1 MEQLVLK
8 DCAEVRVGAEA
19 ALLDLGDGIACLQFR
34 SRGNSISPCV
44 KEFILETLA
53 GDLYGFEGLVVGSQ
67 DKNFSVGASLFV
79 MKQNLD
85 KRDFDAFDRN
95 VRSMQE
101 VTSSLKGY
109 HKPIVAAPYRRVLGG
124 GLEVALHCHNRV
136 ARQDCMM
143 GLVEVGVGLVP
154 AGGGTKECALL
165 VGQAS
170 EAEQQ
175 NVIKTVFEKLL
186 LRRVSADA
194 ADAARMLYLK
204 PEDKIAAPEEDL
216 LAVAKAECMARVHSV
231 SHGQK
236 EKQVTLP
243 GRDAC
248 RWMNDYA
255 DELLERGAVTPYDVV
270 IGRHLARILAGSDTQ
285 GPAVYT
291 ERQLL
296 DMEREAFVALAQEQG
311 TFDRITYFTEH
322 NSLLRN

>member
-1 MEQLVLK
+1 MNQLILK
-8 DCAEVRVGAEA
+8 ECAEIRVGAEA

-34 SRGNSISPCV
+34 SRGNSISPPV
-44 KEFILETLA
+44 KEFILEILA
-53 GDLYGFEGLVVGSQ
+53 QDLCGFDGLVIGSQ

-85 KRDFDAFDRN
+85 KRDYDAFDRN

-109 HKPIVAAPYRRVLGG
+109 RKPVVAAPYRRVLGG
-124 GLEVALHCHNRV
+124 GLEIALHCHARV

-143 GLVEVGVGLVP
+143 GLVELGVGLVP
-154 AGGGTKECALL
+154 AGGGSKECALL

-170 EAEQQ
+170 ESERQA
-175 NVIKTVFEKLL
+175 VIRTVFEKLL
-186 LRRVSADA
+186 LRQVSANA
-194 ADAARMLYLK
+194 ADAARMLYLQ
-204 PEDKIAAPEEDL
+204 PEDKITDPEEYL
-216 LAVAKAECMARVHSV
+216 LAAAKEKCLSLVRCAPHAQED
-231 SHGQK
+231 
-236 EKQVTLP
+236 KQVTLP
-243 GRDAC
+243 GRDAY
-248 RWMNDYA
+248 RWMSDYA
-255 DELLERGAVTPYDVV
+255 DELLDRGEITPYDVV
-270 IGRHLARILAGSDTQ
+270 IGRHLARILAGSDTE

-296 DMEREAFVALAQEQG
+296 DMEREAFVALARQQG